1 MGTKANKIWFLAVTV
16 LILFG
21 LAGCFTAQLNQGQQQ
36 GSGETAPEAV
46 EPILM
51 VALSPSIVYQA
62 PSEIIEDVVDY
73 QIEYQLT
80 LENISTKD
88 ITAWELTMEPPN
100 AGQSGEILQQEG
112 CDVKIWNEYQY
123 FAIRPAEDTALIPA
137 GQKREE
143 ITFTLETSD
152 FASSTIENAEDSIC
166 VTVTT
171 ADGETI
177 QYPLRLTMLMFHAV
191 DPEDLS

>member
-16 LILFG
+16 LNLFG
-21 LAGCFTAQLNQGQQQ
+21 LAGCFAAQLNQGQQQ
-36 GSGETAPEAV
+36 ESGETAPEAV

-100 AGQSGEILQQEG
+100 AGQGGEILQQEG

-123 FAIRPAEDTALIPA
+123 FAICPAEDTALIPA

-166 VTVTT
+166 VTITT

>member
-1 MGTKANKIWFLAVTV
+1 MGTKANQIWLLAVTV

-21 LAGCFTAQLNQGQQQ
+21 LAGCFAAQLNQGQQQ

-51 VALSPSIVYQA
+51 VALRPSIVYQA

-100 AGQSGEILQQEG
+100 AGQSGEIQQQEG
-112 CDVKIWNEYQY
+112 CDVTIWNEYQY

-137 GQKREE
+137 GQKQEE

-191 DPEDLS
+191 DPEELS

>member
-21 LAGCFTAQLNQGQQQ
+21 LAGCFAAQLNQGQQQ
-36 GSGETAPEAV
+36 ESGETAPEAV

-100 AGQSGEILQQEG
+100 AGQGGEILQQEG